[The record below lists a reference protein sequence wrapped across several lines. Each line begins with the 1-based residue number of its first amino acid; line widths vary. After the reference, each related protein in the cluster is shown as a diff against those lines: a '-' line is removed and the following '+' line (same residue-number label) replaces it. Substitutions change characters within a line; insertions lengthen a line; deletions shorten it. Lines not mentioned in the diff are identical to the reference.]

1 MTIPNYT
8 YEDAVQM
15 LVDEYNTTNLSA
27 NKLAL
32 IQDLHVLRVGNPD
45 YETLLQLRAR
55 ETDNTVLVALEAEIY
70 LFVELLTDTQKT
82 VFDYVK
88 SGYIENNPGY
98 SGNTFVSYVGIY
110 YDSNGD
116 ITNVNS

>member
-8 YEDAVQM
+8 YATAVQM

-32 IQDLHVLRVGNPD
+32 ISDLAVLRVGNPD
-45 YETLLQLRAR
+45 YETLLTLRAR
-55 ETDNTVLVALEAEIY
+55 ETDSIVKTALEAQTY
-70 LFVELLTDTQKT
+70 LFVQLLSDNEKT

-98 SGNTFVSYVGIY
+98 SANTYVSYVGKY
-110 YDSNGD
+110 YGPNGD
-116 ITNVNS
+116 IT

>member
-1 MTIPNYT
+1 MSIPNYT

-32 IQDLHVLRVGNPD
+32 ISDLAILREGNPA

-55 ETDNTVLVALEAEIY
+55 ETDPVVKTALEAQTY
-70 LFVELLTDTQKT
+70 LFVELLDDAEKT

-88 SGYIENNPGY
+88 AGYIENNPGY
-98 SGNTFVSYVGIY
+98 SSNTYVSYVGKY
-110 YDSNGD
+110 YGPNGE
-116 ITNVNS
+116 IT

>member
-15 LVDEYNTTNLSA
+15 LVDEYNGTNLPA

-32 IQDLHVLRVGNPD
+32 IADLAVLRINNPD
-45 YETLLQLRAR
+45 YETLLGLRAG
-55 ETDNTVLVALEAEIY
+55 EANTTVKTALEAQTF
-70 LFVELLTDTQKT
+70 LFVKLLTDDEKT

-98 SGNTFVSYVGIY
+98 SANTYVSYAGKY
-110 YDSNGD
+110 YGPNGE
-116 ITNVNS
+116 TT

>member
-32 IQDLHVLRVGNPD
+32 IADLEVLRVGNPD

-55 ETDNTVLVALEAEIY
+55 ETDTQVKTALEAQTY
-70 LFVELLTDTQKT
+70 LFVELLTDAEKT

-88 SGYIENNPGY
+88 DGYIANNPGY
-98 SGNTFVSYVGIY
+98 SGNTFVAYTGIY
-110 YDSNGD
+110 YGPNGE
-116 ITNVNS
+116 TT